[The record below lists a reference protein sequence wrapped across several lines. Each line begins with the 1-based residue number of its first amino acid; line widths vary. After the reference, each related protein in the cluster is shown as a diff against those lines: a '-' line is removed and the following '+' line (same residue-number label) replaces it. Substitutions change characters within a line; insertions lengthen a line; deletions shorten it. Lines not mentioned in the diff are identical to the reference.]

1 MSASFAS
8 AKLSYTVSPFAMR
21 ASFELAQQTS
31 DIIIWI
37 HLQILLLL
45 ACAKSL
51 IYIIN
56 NRGPR
61 IEPCGMPVVL
71 YC

>member
-1 MSASFAS
+1 MM
-8 AKLSYTVSPFAMR
+8 KLN
-21 ASFELAQQTS
+21 
-31 DIIIWI
+31 I
-37 HLQILLLL
+37 LL

-61 IEPCGMPVVL
+61 IEPCGMPVVIGNMFDFI
-71 YC
+71 

>member
-1 MSASFAS
+1 MM
-8 AKLSYTVSPFAMR
+8 KLN
-21 ASFELAQQTS
+21 
-31 DIIIWI
+31 I
-37 HLQILLLL
+37 LL

-61 IEPCGMPVVL
+61 IELCGMPVVIGIGLIL
-71 YC
+71 YDQFQYIVYSYLGSY